1 MERAL
6 ADVQPRS
13 SYGGFSVGGAQP
25 ISDPCLGENV
35 LRPLGIGFDFL
46 AKLPH
51 IDTQIL
57 CISLLVPQLA
67 EQEFVS
73 EYLPRM
79 LDQHAQ
85 KFVLLGRKL
94 YILFSDP
101 DNPTDEVDRQIADTK
116 DWPFAM
122 EGRFAVGA

>member
-13 SYGGFSVGGAQP
+13 NYGGFSIGGAQP
-25 ISDPCLGENV
+25 ISDPCLRENV

-51 IDTQIL
+51 IDSQIL
-57 CISLLVPQLA
+57 RIGRLVPQLS

-73 EYLPRM
+73 EYLPCM
-79 LDQHAQ
+79 LHQHAQ
-85 KFVLLGRKL
+85 KLVLLGRKL
-94 YILFSDP
+94 YILFSDS
-101 DNPTDEVDRQIADTK
+101 DSPTDEVDRQIADRK
-116 DWPFAM
+116 DWPFAVDLKLVT
-122 EGRFAVGA
+122 E